1 VKTRHPSK
9 AFTLIELLVVIAILA
24 LLVATLLPA
33 LGKAK
38 DIARRAVCQANSK
51 ALSLGFGAFSATR
64 EGRYPNR
71 ALWDTAQGASD
82 PGHWNPQSGWA
93 PWWESIVNW
102 EYFHNN
108 EWKWYPIWK
117 GASSLNDEPTIGP
130 IIRFW
135 TFWSPETYKPEY
147 LKNRYSTCTMYK
159 AWGSPSNG
167 IGSNQWSRP
176 WIANQ
181 AVTGGVSIASDG
193 SDWYGEW
200 GKSLGKDKAKAVFT
214 YYGDYA
220 LGARQEIFARPDYKL
235 MVFESEYGT
244 EAMQLNTDAGKSFW
258 GLTGTPSGSVDV
270 NYNNRITPSSP
281 PWTGSAG
288 SAFYPFFAF
297 RHNLSTD
304 QSLWQTSAQ
313 AVPLFVDGHVGV
325 VGPSDKLASPARFQP
340 DL

>member
-1 VKTRHPSK
+1 MKTSQPSK

-38 DIARRAVCQANSK
+38 DIARRAVCQANFK

-71 ALWDTAQGASD
+71 ALWDTAQGAAE
-82 PGHWNPQSGWA
+82 PGKWNPSSGWA
-93 PWWESIVNW
+93 PWWQSILNW

-108 EWKWYPIWK
+108 EWKWYPTPSRTL
-117 GASSLNDEPTIGP
+117 ADEPTIGP

-135 TFWSPETYKPEY
+135 TFWSPDYYKLEY
-147 LKNRYSTCTMYK
+147 LKTRYSTCTMYK
-159 AWGSPSNG
+159 AWGNPGNG

-176 WIANQ
+176 WVANNS
-181 AVTGGVSIASDG
+181 VTGGVSVAGD
-193 SDWYGEW
+193 DWCGEW
-200 GKSLGKDKAKAVFT
+200 GKALGKNKAQAVYR

-220 LGARQEIFARPDYKL
+220 LGARQEIFARPDYKF

-244 EAMQLNTDAGKSFW
+244 EAIQLNTDVNKSFW
-258 GLTGTPSGSVDV
+258 GLTGTASGAVEL
-270 NYNNRITPSSP
+270 NYSNRITPSSP

-288 SAFYPFFAF
+288 STFYPIFAF
-297 RHNLSTD
+297 RHNLATD
-304 QSLWQTSAQ
+304 QTLWQTSAQ
-313 AVPLFVDGHVGV
+313 ATAMFVDGHVGII
-325 VGPSDKLASPARFQP
+325 GPNDKVATPARFQP